1 VPPDDELNDPGGYA
15 AMHPEAAASPEAAL
29 PATEL
34 SKRQIAERVEVEAK
48 AGKQRAD
55 GSWEAS
61 KISADERTRLKVYW
75 FAAPEEDGHVASV
88 VATTDY
94 NEKDGTGLDTGYR
107 IVKVPDGLHIERSIH
122 DHIDLRESRP
132 NPLRTHEE
140 IIASARETLGDGD
153 RQREAREREQEL
165 GLHFF
170 SAQDAK
176 DLLVLLANARTQS

>member
-1 VPPDDELNDPGGYA
+1 VSLEDELNDPEGYA
-15 AMHPEAAASPEAAL
+15 AMHPEAAESPEAAL

-34 SKRQIAERVEVEAK
+34 AKRQIVERVEVEAK
-48 AGKQRAD
+48 AGKQRDD

-61 KISADERTRLKVYW
+61 KISADGQTRLKVYL
-75 FAAPEEDGHVASV
+75 FVAPDKDGQIASV

-107 IVKVPDGLHIERSIH
+107 IVKVPDGLHIERSFQ

-132 NPLRTHEE
+132 HRLRTHEE
-140 IIASARETLGDGD
+140 IIASAREHLADGD
-153 RQREAREREQEL
+153 RRREAREREQEL
-165 GLHFF
+165 GFAFF

-176 DLLVLLANARTQS
+176 DLLVLLGNARTQS